1 MPLWCAA
8 SWFGTSLVCVL
19 RVPAALPQRSPMKNL
34 AQHESTTAC
43 DFSSTHCPKL
53 GYPSRRPKRLA
64 ACKTLASKQRL
75 RTGPEESRAS
85 LSKDKAR
92 LSLGSLGQHL
102 PRDGRL
108 ERRGNLNQIALDA
121 RAARLPAC
129 GLQRLVCDTHGRQA
143 EPRGAAFAGR
153 KPKPW
158 RRHQQQARRR
168 PRMTN

>member
-75 RTGPEESRAS
+75 RTGPEESRAL
-85 LSKDKAR
+85 LSKDKSPLLFR
-92 LSLGSLGQHL
+92 IFREGSHL
-102 PRDGRL
+102 PRGSAAL
-108 ERRGNLNQIALDA
+108 HQIALDA

-129 GLQRLVCDTHGRQA
+129 GLQRLVFDTHRLQA
-143 EPRGAAFAGR
+143 GPRGAAFTGR